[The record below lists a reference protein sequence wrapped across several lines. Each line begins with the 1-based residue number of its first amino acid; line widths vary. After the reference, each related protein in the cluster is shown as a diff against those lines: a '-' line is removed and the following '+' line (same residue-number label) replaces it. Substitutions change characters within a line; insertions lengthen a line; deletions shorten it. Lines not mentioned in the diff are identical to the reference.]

1 MRVDDGQGMTGK
13 GALSNP
19 IVKKLCLFGLNFLT
33 SPKTLPPAP
42 EMAIDDPGAKDRR
55 GPLMC

>member
-19 IVKKLCLFGLNFLT
+19 IVKKVRLFGLNFLT

-42 EMAIDDPGAKDRR
+42 ETAIF
-55 GPLMC
+55 GPQA